1 MEENSIFI
9 RTFGDYPLI
18 RIMDFLIYSRD
29 FDYPITEIAS
39 NSHINFQ
46 TLKKLWPKLEQD
58 GIVVSTRIM
67 AGTTLY
73 RIDTHNPV
81 VKRLIELNNF
91 LCWEYAEKVEKEQEV
106 AVWVNKENSWKWAIL
121 RASSVVLRSFS
132 RFATGI
138 FVSKKS
144 WFIEKHFPS
153 TTFK

>member
-106 AVWVNKENSWKWAIL
+106 AV
-121 RASSVVLRSFS
+121 
-132 RFATGI
+132 
-138 FVSKKS
+138 
-144 WFIEKHFPS
+144 
-153 TTFK
+153 